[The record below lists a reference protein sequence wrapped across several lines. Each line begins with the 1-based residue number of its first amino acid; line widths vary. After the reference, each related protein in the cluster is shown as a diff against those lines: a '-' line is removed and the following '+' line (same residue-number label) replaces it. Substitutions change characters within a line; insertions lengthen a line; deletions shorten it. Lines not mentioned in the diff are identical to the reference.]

1 MCPFRCVLHAYCNS
15 FKDIIGWTHFPKE
28 FLVIF
33 FLVFPK
39 PIWNVFGFFFQFS
52 KIKCMYFWYFRSKF
66 STFFKIKLYIFDI
79 FDQNFRLFQNKISK
93 KPIPKV
99 KKSKMETFSRI
110 WPKSVRRGSGRKKS
124 FIDSSSRTRFL
135 SYGELLVCFGNF
147 TGTND
152 SCWEY
157 SCATR

>member
-1 MCPFRCVLHAYCNS
+1 M
-15 FKDIIGWTHFPKE
+15 I
-28 FLVIF
+28 FL
-33 FLVFPK
+33 
-39 PIWNVFGFFFQFS
+39 
-52 KIKCMYFWYFRSKF
+52 IK
-66 STFFKIKLYIFDI
+66 IFD
-79 FDQNFRLFQNKISK
+79 FFQNKISK

-152 SCWEY
+152 SLVVMLGVFLCHALIGISMDCTTSLGWTHSLSRFQKINNGRLVRYFLWE
-157 SCATR
+157 SVCA